1 MTTVQLSNRCIF
13 LHALRMSMLVHSL
26 RSANGLGNVGNEA
39 FVDVM
44 VTEDIVAL
52 VDVDAL
58 VDADG
63 IVVVGAFVDVDALD
77 VDDVGTIVDAV
88 DAIVGAV
95 IFGANVVAID
105 LVVDAA
111 IDVCVDAID
120 MPTAAYIT
128 VMASNML
135 LNVLSEMYPTV

>member
-1 MTTVQLSNRCIF
+1 
-13 LHALRMSMLVHSL
+13 MSMLVHSL

-52 VDVDAL
+52 VDVN
-58 VDADG
+58 G
-63 IVVVGAFVDVDALD
+63 FVVVGTFVDDDALD

>member
-1 MTTVQLSNRCIF
+1 
-13 LHALRMSMLVHSL
+13 MSMLVHSL
-26 RSANGLGNVGNEA
+26 RSPNGLGKVGNEA
-39 FVDVM
+39 FVGVI
-44 VTEDIVAL
+44 VTKDIVAF

-58 VDADG
+58 VDVDG
-63 IVVVGAFVDVDALD
+63 LVVVGAFVG

-88 DAIVGAV
+88 DAIVGVV

-135 LNVLSEMYPTV
+135 LNVLS